1 MGTLNFLGSVGYLK
15 NNPCNIRY
23 SENVIWEG
31 EDGSVLGYSIFK
43 NMMYGYKAAIELVN
57 IYIKKG
63 YSTLEDITS
72 RWSSVFENDRKAY
85 VSRFCNLWNSTLGQI
100 SKQQVTPDTDMS
112 SSELNLC
119 DFVFLLSVI
128 EMGVPSFQI
137 LTNEDGRLHLKFY
150 DGDDYY
156 NKILNSLY
164 ESAFRALKRVQ

>member
-15 NNPCNIRY
+15 KNPCNIRY

-72 RWSSVFENDRKAY
+72 R
-85 VSRFCNLWNSTLGQI
+85 
-100 SKQQVTPDTDMS
+100 
-112 SSELNLC
+112 
-119 DFVFLLSVI
+119 
-128 EMGVPSFQI
+128 
-137 LTNEDGRLHLKFY
+137 
-150 DGDDYY
+150 
-156 NKILNSLY
+156 
-164 ESAFRALKRVQ
+164 

>member
-1 MGTLNFLGSVGYLK
+1 MGTLNFLGSVGYLN
-15 NNPCNIRY
+15 NNPCNICY
-23 SENVIWEG
+23 SENFIWEG
-31 EDGSVLGYSIFK
+31 EVGNYLRFSKFK
-43 NMMYGYKAAIELVN
+43 NMMCGYKAAIEFVN
-57 IYIKKG
+57 IYLKKG
-63 YSTLEDITS
+63 YSTVEDITS

-100 SKQQVTPDTDMS
+100 SKQHVTPDTDM
-112 SSELNLC
+112 SELNLC
-119 DFVFLLSVI
+119 DFVFLLSII
-128 EMGVPSFQI
+128 EMGVPGFQI

>member
-23 SENVIWEG
+23 SKNVIWEG

-85 VSRFCNLWNSTLGQI
+85 VSRLDI
-100 SKQQVTPDTDMS
+100 SMPYPPLSFPPYQAQGHPQ
-112 SSELNLC
+112 
-119 DFVFLLSVI
+119 LL
-128 EMGVPSFQI
+128 
-137 LTNEDGRLHLKFY
+137 DRKARL
-150 DGDDYY
+150 
-156 NKILNSLY
+156 
-164 ESAFRALKRVQ
+164 

>member
-1 MGTLNFLGSVGYLK
+1 
-15 NNPCNIRY
+15 
-23 SENVIWEG
+23 
-31 EDGSVLGYSIFK
+31 
-43 NMMYGYKAAIELVN
+43 MYGYKAAIELVN

-100 SKQQVTPDTDMS
+100 SKQHVTPDTDM
-112 SSELNLC
+112 SELNLC
-119 DFVFLLSVI
+119 DFVFLLSII
-128 EMGVPSFQI
+128 EMGVPGFQI